1 MRNLSFIVVGLAA
14 VTLAAPAFAKA
25 HKHPRHAAEAAF
37 GAVDAPQFVRVGH
50 NGYWVT
56 TTWGCYTDEGQG
68 RIQDCESATSGG
80 GGS

>member
-1 MRNLSFIVVGLAA
+1 MRHRSFIVVGLAA
-14 VTLAAPAFAKA
+14 VTLAVPAFAQA
-25 HKHPRHAAEAAF
+25 HKHRHHAAEAASR
-37 GAVDAPQFVRVGH
+37 GVDAPQFVRVGH

-68 RIQDCESATSGG
+68 RLQDCESATGGG